1 MIMGWGM
8 LSARLFQIMVVD
20 SEEYKQQ
27 GISQA
32 QKNEKLLA
40 VRGNIYDRN
49 NIALTQNIIHYSL
62 GAQIFKIKDKAE
74 FAAMIA
80 NSTGRDIEYYLN
92 KLNTKKGFVVLE
104 HKLRQNKVKPILGQ
118 MIPGLVVERKSRRYY
133 PQENITAQTVG
144 FTDIDDKGLTGIE
157 KEFDFHLEEKLAGS

>member
-1 MIMGWGM
+1 MGWAM

-62 GAQIFKIKDKAE
+62 GAQTFKIKDKAE
-74 FAAMIA
+74 FAKIIA

-92 KLNTKKGFVVLE
+92 KLNTEKSFIVLE
-104 HKLRQNKVKPILGQ
+104 HKLRQNKVKQILGQ

-133 PQENITAQTVG
+133 PQENITAQSVG
-144 FTDIDDKGLTGIE
+144 FTDIDDLSLI
-157 KEFDFHLEEKLAGS
+157 HI